1 MIYEKSQYLVFSA
14 DAQRTAAN
22 LEQAYSFW
30 LDSRQALQ
38 KLPISM
44 YWAERSG
51 SEYLYVKQNT
61 QDSGT
66 SVGVRSEAT
75 EQQLATRTQEKQA
88 LQERVA
94 NADELIATRAALYRR
109 MRLPTLPDKQA
120 EILRKLDIEG
130 LLGSD
135 LMVVGTNAFS
145 AYEWVA
151 NAIFPVGNEETQDFD
166 LTWVRGTRASL
177 VLAGA
182 NVGAADQDIRTQPR
196 KTLIQV
202 LKSIDASYAVSK
214 KKPYQALN
222 AEGYEVELLAAP
234 SCHPLPKDQGFSPM
248 ATLVEQEW
256 LLLGRPVSAV
266 VATVRGRACPL
277 TVPDPRFMA
286 LHKLWLADKP
296 ERNPAKKEK
305 DRRQGNVLLDA
316 VRHFMQSSHPLNV
329 DFVFEIPDML
339 RPTFDAWCV
348 ERQFVPAQ

>member
-30 LDSRQALQ
+30 LDSRQSLQ
-38 KLPISM
+38 NLPVSM

-51 SEYLYVKQNT
+51 SEYLYAKQST
-61 QDSGT
+61 QDNGT
-66 SVGVRSEAT
+66 SLGVRSEST
-75 EQQLATRTQEKQA
+75 EQQLATYLEDKQQ
-88 LQERVA
+88 LQERVV

-109 MRLPTLPDKQA
+109 MRLPSLPDKQA

-130 LLGSD
+130 LLGTD

-145 AYEWVA
+145 AYKWAA
-151 NAIFPVGNEETQDFD
+151 NAIFPVGKEETQDFD
-166 LTWVRGTRASL
+166 LTWCRGTRASL
-177 VLAGA
+177 ILAGTDA
-182 NVGAADQDIRTQPR
+182 QSELNVQPR
-196 KTLIQV
+196 KTLIHI
-202 LKSIDASYAVSK
+202 LKSIDSSYSVSK

-222 AEGYEVELLAAP
+222 SEGYEVKLLAAP
-234 SCHPLPKDQGFSPM
+234 SCHPLPKEQGFAPM

-266 VATVRGRACPL
+266 VATLRGRACPL

-316 VRHFMQSSHPLNV
+316 VRYFMESSHPLNV
-329 DFVFEIPDML
+329 DFVFELPEML
-339 RPTFDAWCV
+339 QPTFDAWCA
-348 ERQFVPAQ
+348 ERQFIPAS

>member
-1 MIYEKSQYLVFSA
+1 MIYEKSQYLAFSA

-30 LDSRQALQ
+30 LDSRQSLQ
-38 KLPISM
+38 DLPISM

-51 SEYLYVKQNT
+51 SEYLYVKQTT

-66 SVGVRSEAT
+66 SLGVRGEAT
-75 EQQLATRTQEKQA
+75 EQQLTAYTQEKQQ

-109 MRLPTLPDKQA
+109 MRLPSLPDKQA

-130 LLGSD
+130 LLGTD

-177 VLAGA
+177 VFAGTEA
-182 NVGAADQDIRTQPR
+182 EAQPR
-196 KTLIQV
+196 KTLIHV
-202 LKSIDASYAVSK
+202 LKSIDSTYAVSK

-222 AEGYEVELLAAP
+222 SEGYEVELLAAP
-234 SCHPLPKDQGFSPM
+234 SCHPLPKEQGFAPM
-248 ATLVEQEW
+248 AALVEQEW

-286 LHKLWLADKP
+286 LYKLWLADKP

-316 VRHFMQSSHPLNV
+316 VRHFMESSHPLNV

-339 RPTFDAWCV
+339 RPTFEAWCA
-348 ERQFVPAQ
+348 ERKFRSDALML

>member
-38 KLPISM
+38 SLPVSM

-61 QDSGT
+61 QDGGT
-66 SVGVRSEAT
+66 SLGVRSAET
-75 EQQLATRTQEKQA
+75 EQQLLAYTQEKQA

-94 NADELIATRAALYRR
+94 NADELITARAALYRR
-109 MRLPTLPDKQA
+109 MRLPSLPDKQA

-130 LLGSD
+130 LLGTD
-135 LMVVGTNAFS
+135 VMVVGTNAFS
-145 AYEWVA
+145 AYEWAA

-166 LTWVRGTRASL
+166 LTWCRGTRAAL
-177 VLAGA
+177 VLAGKEA
-182 NVGAADQDIRTQPR
+182 KTQEKEAP
-196 KTLIQV
+196 KKSLIQV
-202 LKSIDASYAVSK
+202 LRSIDSSYAVSK

-222 AEGYEVELLAAP
+222 SGGYEVELLAAP
-234 SCHPLPKDQGFSPM
+234 SCHPLPKDQGFEPM

-266 VATVRGRACPL
+266 VATLRGRACPL

-316 VRHFMQSSHPLNV
+316 VRYFMESSHPLNV
-329 DFVFEIPDML
+329 DFVFEIPGML
-339 RPTFDAWCV
+339 RPTFDAWCA
-348 ERQFVPAQ
+348 ERQFVPAP

>member
-1 MIYEKSQYLVFSA
+1 MIYEKSQYLAFSA

-22 LEQAYSFW
+22 LEQAHSFW
-30 LDSRQALQ
+30 LDSRQSLQ
-38 KLPISM
+38 NLPVSM

-51 SEYLYVKQNT
+51 SEYLYAKQTT
-61 QDSGT
+61 QDNGT
-66 SVGVRSEAT
+66 SLGVRSAAT
-75 EQQLATRTQEKQA
+75 EQQLAAYLEEKQR

-94 NADELIATRAALYRR
+94 NADELIATRSALYRR
-109 MRLPTLPDKQA
+109 MRLPSLPDKQA

-130 LLGSD
+130 LLGTD

-145 AYEWVA
+145 AYEWAA

-166 LTWVRGTRASL
+166 LTWCRGTRASL
-177 VLAGA
+177 VLASGQA
-182 NVGAADQDIRTQPR
+182 QTGQQAESR
-196 KTLIQV
+196 KSLIQV
-202 LKSIDASYAVSK
+202 LKSIDSSYTVSK

-222 AEGYEVELLAAP
+222 SEGYEVELLAAP
-234 SCHPLPKDQGFSPM
+234 SCHPLPKDQGFEPM
-248 ATLVEQEW
+248 PTLVEQEW

-305 DRRQGNVLLDA
+305 DRRQGHVLLDA
-316 VRHFMQSSHPLNV
+316 VRHFMESSHPLNV
-329 DFVFEIPDML
+329 DFVFELPEML
-339 RPTFDAWCV
+339 RPTFDVWCA

>member
-1 MIYEKSQYLVFSA
+1 MIYEKEKYLVFSA

-30 LDSRQALQ
+30 LDSRQSLQ
-38 KLPISM
+38 SLPVSM

-51 SEYLYVKQNT
+51 SEYLYIKRTT
-61 QDSGT
+61 QDNGT
-66 SVGVRSEAT
+66 SLGVRSEAT
-75 EQQLATRTQEKQA
+75 EQQLAAYTQDKQQ
-88 LQERVA
+88 LQERVS

-109 MRLPTLPDKQA
+109 MRLPSLPDKQA

-130 LLGSD
+130 LLGTD

-145 AYEWVA
+145 AYEWAA

-166 LTWVRGTRASL
+166 LTWCRGTRASL
-177 VLAGA
+177 VLASGQA
-182 NVGAADQDIRTQPR
+182 QAEQPKGSR

-202 LKSIDASYAVSK
+202 LRSIDSSYTVSK

-222 AEGYEVELLAAP
+222 SEGYEVELLAAP
-234 SCHPLPKDQGFSPM
+234 SCHPLPKGQGFAPIP
-248 ATLVEQEW
+248 TLVEQEW
-256 LLLGRPVSAV
+256 LLLGRPISAV

-296 ERNPAKKEK
+296 ERNPTKKEK
-305 DRRQGNVLLDA
+305 DRRQGHVLLDA
-316 VRHFMQSSHPLNV
+316 VRHFMESSHPLKIN
-329 DFVFEIPDML
+329 FVLDLPDDL
-339 RPTFDAWCV
+339 RPTFDAWCA
-348 ERQFVPAQ
+348 ERQFVPEP